1 MLGEALGLDPSQ
13 DIVDGGLGNRGT
25 KSDSL

>member
-1 MLGEALGLDPSQ
+1 MLGDALGLDPSQ
-13 DIVDGGLGNRGT
+13 GIVDGGLGKRGT

>member
-13 DIVDGGLGNRGT
+13 GIVDGGLGKRDT